1 MLYRLFFG
9 QNKNRNQYKDYSLFC
24 PFAYRMLEGP
34 ILAKDLAVEYKY
46 LANTSEWFYIA
57 RKNAER
63 VIRNMTSLT
72 KGKETQC
79 NFSATTP
86 TTRRLY
92 VPFTDS
98 VSLTTSRNRLFF
110 FSVLLSY
117 FSSRETNCL
126 HGSRHKVVRH
136 LAPFRLRPSL
146 SHLLVHCL
154 VAADPPL
161 QNLSHTGTIARE
173 TRLYFVN
180 KSIRRSHI
188 LCNTQQHSR
197 LGASFA
203 FSYSLRN
210 WLLRYIQD
218 LLLPVT

>member
-110 FSVLLSY
+110 FSCPTVLL
-117 FSSRETNCL
+117 FLAGNKLSSRFPAQSRTAL
-126 HGSRHKVVRH
+126 GSVPPTPVT
-136 LAPFRLRPSL
+136 FPSL
-146 SHLLVHCL
+146 G
-154 VAADPPL
+154 A
-161 QNLSHTGTIARE
+161 LSCRG
-173 TRLYFVN
+173 
-180 KSIRRSHI
+180 
-188 LCNTQQHSR
+188 
-197 LGASFA
+197 
-203 FSYSLRN
+203 
-210 WLLRYIQD
+210 
-218 LLLPVT
+218 